1 MNELGLKKGTVLGK
15 CFWCTHPI
23 KEGEISFASYW
34 AKIINMKWYCADCL
48 VGLKPTVDELALEKE
63 YYEDRKNATE
73 VTGDVD
79 FIRQKWIVGNSGKI
93 RLNPKFNIASKH
105 TKQ

>member
-15 CFWCTHPI
+15 CFWCTQPI

-63 YYEDRKNATE
+63 YREDVNYSEDNDDKE
-73 VTGDVD
+73 ML
-79 FIRQKWIVGNSGKI
+79 RQKWLIEDGKI
-93 RLNPKFNIASKH
+93 RINPNWTS
-105 TKQ
+105 